1 MYNLSDIKTVKQL
14 LSNYGFKFSKSLG
27 QNFIISPRICPKMAE
42 QCISSE
48 RTKVEKINMIKKV
61 GVIEIGPGIGVLTAE
76 LAKRF
81 EKVVSVEIDKDLIPI
96 LLDTT
101 SEFKNVKI
109 INNDILKIDL
119 ADIVANEL
127 GLCDEIHICANLPYY
142 ITSEVIMHVLE
153 SNLDINSIVVM
164 VQKEAAT
171 RICAQPGSRDSGAI
185 SLAVR
190 YYGTPKIVFEV
201 GRGCFIPAPNVDSAV
216 IKIVP
221 DKSISRYVLNKD
233 MYFKVIRA
241 AYGKRRKNI
250 LNSLSMGL
258 ALRKGELE
266 SLLAS
271 LGISKLCRAEEL
283 QFEDFANIANAL
295 CRIKQGIF
303 DENLVK

>member
-14 LSNYGFKFSKSLG
+14 LLNYGFKFSKSLG

-42 QCISSE
+42 QCVSPKKNE
-48 RTKVEKINMIKKV
+48 AEKINMVKKV
-61 GVIEIGPGIGVLTAE
+61 GVIEIGPGIGVLTTE

-96 LLDTT
+96 LSDTT
-101 SEFKNVKI
+101 GEFKNVKI
-109 INNDILKIDL
+109 INNDILKTDL
-119 ADIVANEL
+119 AAIIANEF
-127 GLCDEIHICANLPYY
+127 GGYDEVHVCANLPYY
-142 ITSEVIMHVLE
+142 ITSEVLMHVLE
-153 SNLDINSIVVM
+153 SDLEISSIVVM
-164 VQKEAAT
+164 VQKEAAV

-190 YYGTPKIVFEV
+190 YYGIPEIVFEV
-201 GRGCFIPAPNVDSAV
+201 SRGCFIPAPNVDSAV

-221 DKSISRYVLNKD
+221 DKSISRPVLNRD

-258 ALRKGELE
+258 ALRKDELE
-266 SLLAS
+266 SLLDS
-271 LGISKLCRAEEL
+271 LGIAKTCRAEEL
-283 QFEDFANIANAL
+283 QFEDFVSIANAL
-295 CRIKQGIF
+295 YCMNR
-303 DENLVK
+303 